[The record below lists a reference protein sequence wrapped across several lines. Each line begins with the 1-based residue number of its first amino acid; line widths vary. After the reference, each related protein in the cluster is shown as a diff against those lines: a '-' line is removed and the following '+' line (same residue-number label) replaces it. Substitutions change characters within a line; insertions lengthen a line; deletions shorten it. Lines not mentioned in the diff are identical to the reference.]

1 MSPDD
6 PRHGTTAGH
15 SAGCRLTCC
24 REARN
29 TDERN
34 RRKRR
39 QVLGIVR
46 SIDNT
51 GTVRRIQALWAIGW
65 RSSDIARA
73 CGWSTPQAVTE
84 IVATR
89 HSTYISTAETV
100 ARAYEEMAMTPG
112 PSAKNRRDAARKGWA
127 PPLAWDDIDHD
138 EHPNLGGTDTDIDPV
153 VVDRLLAGERVS
165 STAAEKTEAMRQW
178 LSWGRSEAS
187 LCAIHGWKDG
197 RYVTRQEGA
206 A

>member
-15 SAGCRLTCC
+15 AAGCRETCC
-24 REARN
+24 REVRN
-29 TDERN
+29 ADERN

-65 RSSDIARA
+65 TSADIASA
-73 CGWSTPQAVTE
+73 CGWASPQAVTE
-84 IVATR
+84 IVSTR
-89 HSTYISTAETV
+89 SFTYIGTANLV
-100 ARAYEEMAMTPG
+100 AAAYDDLSMRVG
-112 PSAKNRRDAARKGWA
+112 PSAKNRRDAGRKGWA
-127 PPLAWDDIDHD
+127 PPLAWDDIDND
-138 EHPNLGGTDTDIDPV
+138 IAPKLGGRDNEIDPV
-153 VVDRLLAGERVS
+153 VVDRLLQLKHVI
-165 STAAEKTEAMRQW
+165 STRAEKLEAMRRW
-178 LSWGRSEAS
+178 LAMGRSQAS
-187 LCAIHGWKDG
+187 LCDAHGWAQN
-197 RYVTRQEGA
+197 RYVEREDGA